1 MGNSDAAPIIFG
13 ECPAQ
18 QGMHFCGQEYIV
30 CELIDPDT
38 GDVIEMNDGI
48 EGELVYTLIDRE
60 CCPVVRFRTRDRI
73 TVFTG
78 PCECGR
84 TSFRIRCIG
93 RTDDMLILLGV
104 NVFPSAIKDVVTAFR
119 PRTTGDLI
127 ILLDKPGPRVE
138 PPLKIQVEYSKAE
151 KNLTALKKEL
161 ETALRDKLVFRAEVE
176 LVPEETLPR
185 FEMKAKLIR
194 KRYEGE

>member
-1 MGNSDAAPIIFG
+1 
-13 ECPAQ
+13 
-18 QGMHFCGQEYIV
+18 MHFCGQEYIV